1 MQLKHLE
8 NKLEWHLVHIRFRVQ
23 LIPIWHK
30 LKPAQLDHIG
40 NSEDFLVFSVE
51 AEGRLPHEVSHR
63 WFESFMNNV
72 EKHTS
77 LNDQMISRNTQNQ
90 TRRSGHTDQD
100 TYTHQHTQIGTH
112 KNREILTNMLA
123 IITRYLLY
131 ICSMSNSQVCNIFML
146 YMHPLAFVQ
155 I

>member
-1 MQLKHLE
+1 M
-8 NKLEWHLVHIRFRVQ
+8 
-23 LIPIWHK
+23 
-30 LKPAQLDHIG
+30 
-40 NSEDFLVFSVE
+40 VFSVE

-77 LNDQMISRNTQNQ
+77 MNDQMISRNMQNQ

-123 IITRYLLY
+123 IMT
-131 ICSMSNSQVCNIFML
+131 
-146 YMHPLAFVQ
+146 
-155 I
+155 